1 MSVNVENGSVSDG
14 QAAASMV
21 ADDSPDLSMQG
32 LKQCDLYMGTW
43 VKDEEH
49 YPVYRLG
56 SCPYVDEAYDCGN
69 NGRADS
75 EYTKW
80 RWKPYGC
87 DLPRYMQRVWVLLV
101 LIWSVFLDGFE

>member
-1 MSVNVENGSVSDG
+1 MRVDDG
-14 QAAASMV
+14 
-21 ADDSPDLSMQG
+21 PDLSVEG
-32 LKQCDLYMGTW
+32 LKQCDLYMGSW

-49 YPVYRLG
+49 YPVYRVG

-69 NGRADS
+69 NGRNDS

-87 DLPRYMQRVWVLLV
+87 DLPRYVLLW
-101 LIWSVFLDGFE
+101 LFL